1 MRKFRIIPRLEVK
14 GDNVVKG
21 IRMEG
26 LRTVGKPHE
35 MTAKYYAEGADE
47 ILFTDVVASLYNRNQ
62 LSELISETAKN
73 IHIPLCVG
81 GGVRT
86 IEDFRSLLRLG
97 ADKVSINTQACN
109 MPEII
114 TECAYIF
121 GSQAV
126 LISIQAKRKGD
137 GKWEAY
143 NQNGREPSGRDV
155 VEWAKEVVERGAGEI
170 LLTSVDCDGTR
181 KGLDVELIQEV
192 RGAVTV
198 PLLVGGGMSCV
209 EDAIA
214 VAKIGVSG
222 IVLAH
227 VLHFNRITIPEIKS
241 ALSSASIPV
250 RVVAN
255 AEATV

>member
-1 MRKFRIIPRLEVK
+1 MRKFRVIPRLEVK

-62 LSELISETAKN
+62 LDELVSETAKN

-114 TECAYIF
+114 TECAHIF

-126 LISIQAKRKGD
+126 LISIQAKRRGN

-192 RGAVTV
+192 LGAVTV

-241 ALSSASIPV
+241 ALSAASIPV